1 MAVYVMSDLHG
12 NYDGF
17 MSILKQIKFSEE
29 DELYVDGDIVDRG
42 RDGIKILQYMMMQP
56 NIYPII
62 GNHEYALMQVLD
74 FVTQEITED
83 SISKIDEKTLQNIIE
98 YQNIGGQ
105 VTLDEFHK
113 LSKEEQQ
120 DIMDYLE
127 EFTAYEEITV
137 SGKSFVIIHAGFIN
151 FNLNRRLDDY
161 QLYEL
166 IFKAPDYEKVY
177 FKDKYLVTGH
187 LPTRAI
193 EGAKPDEIYIANNH
207 IAIDCASGYGGKVGC
222 IRLDD
227 FNCFYSKQECDEADM
242 E

>member
-151 FNLNRRLDDY
+151 FNPDRRIDDY

>member
-12 NYDGF
+12 NYEGF
-17 MSILKQIKFSEE
+17 MSILEQIKFSEE

-42 RDGIKILQYMMMQP
+42 KGGIKILQYMMMQP

-120 DIMDYLE
+120 DIMEYLK
-127 EFTAYEEITV
+127 EFAAYEEISV
-137 SGKSFVIIHAGFIN
+137 KGNKFVIIHAGLIN
-151 FNLNRRLDDY
+151 FRPERKLDDY

-166 IFKAPDYEKVY
+166 IFKAPDYEKIY
-177 FKDKYLVTGH
+177 FMDKYLVTGH

-193 EGAKPDEIYIANNH
+193 EGAKPDEIYMANNH

-227 FNCFYSKQECDEADM
+227 FQCFYAESEL
-242 E
+242 

>member
-17 MSILKQIKFSEE
+17 MSILKQINFSEA

>member
-12 NYDGF
+12 NYEGF
-17 MSILKQIKFSEE
+17 MSILEQIHFSEA

-74 FVTQEITED
+74 FVTQEITEET
-83 SISKIDEKTLQNIIE
+83 IGKIDEKTLQNIIE

-120 DIMDYLE
+120 DIMEYLE

>member
-12 NYDGF
+12 NYEGF
-17 MSILKQIKFSEE
+17 MSILEQIKFSEE

-42 RDGIKILQYMMMQP
+42 KGGIKILQYMMMQP

-120 DIMDYLE
+120 DIMEYLK
-127 EFTAYEEITV
+127 EFAAYEEISV
-137 SGKSFVIIHAGFIN
+137 KGNKFVIIHAGLIN
-151 FNLNRRLDDY
+151 FRPERKLDDY

-177 FKDKYLVTGH
+177 FMDKYLVTGH

-193 EGAKPDEIYIANNH
+193 EGAKPDEIYMANNH

-227 FNCFYSKQECDEADM
+227 FQCFYAESEL
-242 E
+242 

>member
-17 MSILKQIKFSEE
+17 MSILEQIKFSVE

-193 EGAKPDEIYIANNH
+193 EGAKPDEIYIGNNH

-227 FNCFYSKQECDEADM
+227 FNCFYSKQECDDADM

>member
-12 NYDGF
+12 NYEGF
-17 MSILKQIKFSEE
+17 MSILEQIHLSDK
-29 DELYVDGDIVDRG
+29 DELYIDGDVVDRG
-42 RDGIKILQYMMMQP
+42 RGGIKILQYMMMQP

-74 FVTQEITED
+74 FVAQEITEEA
-83 SISKIDEKTLQNIIE
+83 ISNIDEASIQNIIE

-113 LSKEEQQ
+113 LTKEEQR
-120 DIMDYLE
+120 DIIEYLE
-127 EFTAYEEITV
+127 EFAAYEEITV
-137 SGKSFVIIHAGFIN
+137 NDKAFIIIHAGFIN
-151 FNLNRRLDDY
+151 FSPERKLDDY

-166 IFKAPDYEKVY
+166 IFEAPDYEKVY

-193 EGAKPDEIYIANNH
+193 DGAKPDEIYMANNH

-227 FNCFYSKQECDEADM
+227 FKCFYSV
-242 E
+242 

>member
-12 NYDGF
+12 NYEGF
-17 MSILKQIKFSEE
+17 MSILEQIKFSEE

-42 RDGIKILQYMMMQP
+42 KGGIKILKYMMMQP

-74 FVTQEITED
+74 FVTQETTEET
-83 SISKIDEKTLQNIIE
+83 ISKIDEKTLQNIIE

-120 DIMDYLE
+120 DIMEYLK
-127 EFTAYEEITV
+127 EFAAYEEISV
-137 SGKSFVIIHAGFIN
+137 KGNKFVIIHAGFIN
-151 FNLNRRLDDY
+151 FRPERKLDDY

-166 IFKAPDYEKVY
+166 IFKAPNYEKVY
-177 FKDKYLVTGH
+177 FMDKYLVTGH

-193 EGAKPDEIYIANNH
+193 EGAKPDEIYMANNH

-227 FNCFYSKQECDEADM
+227 FQCFYAESEL
-242 E
+242 

>member
-12 NYDGF
+12 NYEGF
-17 MSILKQIKFSEE
+17 MSILEQIKFSEE

-42 RDGIKILQYMMMQP
+42 KGGIKILQYMMMQP

-120 DIMDYLE
+120 DIMEYLK
-127 EFTAYEEITV
+127 EFAAYEEISV
-137 SGKSFVIIHAGFIN
+137 KGNKFVIIHAGLIHF
-151 FNLNRRLDDY
+151 RPERKLDDY

-177 FKDKYLVTGH
+177 FMDKYLVTGH

-227 FNCFYSKQECDEADM
+227 FQCFYAESEL
-242 E
+242 

>member
-12 NYDGF
+12 NYEGF
-17 MSILKQIKFSEE
+17 MSILEQIKFSEE

-42 RDGIKILQYMMMQP
+42 KGGIKILQYMMMQP

-74 FVTQEITED
+74 FVTQEITEET
-83 SISKIDEKTLQNIIE
+83 ISKIDEKTLQNIIE

-120 DIMDYLE
+120 DIMEYLK
-127 EFTAYEEITV
+127 EFAAYEEISV
-137 SGKSFVIIHAGFIN
+137 KGNKFVIIHAGFIN
-151 FNLNRRLDDY
+151 FRPERKLDDY

-177 FKDKYLVTGH
+177 FMDKYLVTGH

-227 FNCFYSKQECDEADM
+227 FQCFYAESEL
-242 E
+242 

>member
-12 NYDGF
+12 NYEGF
-17 MSILKQIKFSEE
+17 MSILEQIKFSEE

-42 RDGIKILQYMMMQP
+42 KGGIKILQYMMMQP

-74 FVTQEITED
+74 FVTQEITEET
-83 SISKIDEKTLQNIIE
+83 ISKIDEKTLQNIIE

-120 DIMDYLE
+120 DIMEYLK
-127 EFTAYEEITV
+127 EFAAYEEISV
-137 SGKSFVIIHAGFIN
+137 KGNKFVIIHAGLIHF
-151 FNLNRRLDDY
+151 RPERKLDDY

-166 IFKAPDYEKVY
+166 IFKAPDYEKIY
-177 FKDKYLVTGH
+177 FMDKYLVTGH

-193 EGAKPDEIYIANNH
+193 EGAKPDEIYMANNH
-207 IAIDCASGYGGKVGC
+207 IAMDCASGYGGKVGC

-227 FNCFYSKQECDEADM
+227 FQCFYAESEL
-242 E
+242 

>member
-1 MAVYVMSDLHG
+1 
-12 NYDGF
+12 
-17 MSILKQIKFSEE
+17 
-29 DELYVDGDIVDRG
+29 
-42 RDGIKILQYMMMQP
+42 MMMQP

-83 SISKIDEKTLQNIIE
+83 AISKIDEKTLKNIIE

-105 VTLDEFHK
+105 ITLDEFYK
-113 LSKEEQQ
+113 LSKEEQR
-120 DIMDYLE
+120 DIMEYLE
-127 EFTAYEEITV
+127 EFTAYEEISV
-137 SGKSFVIIHAGFIN
+137 NGKAFIIIHAGFIN
-151 FNLNRRLDDY
+151 FKLERKMEDY

-166 IFKAPDYEKVY
+166 IFKAPNYERVY
-177 FKDKYLVTGH
+177 FEDKYLVTGH

-193 EGAKPDEIYIANNH
+193 YGAKPDEIYIANNH

-227 FNCFYSKQECDEADM
+227 FKCFYSM
-242 E
+242 

>member
-1 MAVYVMSDLHG
+1 MAVYVISDLHG

-17 MSILKQIKFSEE
+17 MSILKQINFSEK
-29 DELYVDGDIVDRG
+29 DELYIDGDVVDRG

-83 SISKIDEKTLQNIIE
+83 SLSKIDEKTLQNIIE

-120 DIMDYLE
+120 DIMEYLE

>member
-17 MSILKQIKFSEE
+17 MSILKQINFSEK
-29 DELYVDGDIVDRG
+29 DELYIDGDVVDRG

-120 DIMDYLE
+120 DIMEYLE

>member
-12 NYDGF
+12 NYEGF
-17 MSILKQIKFSEE
+17 MSVLEQIHFSET
-29 DELYVDGDIVDRG
+29 DELYVDGDVVDRG
-42 RDGIKILQYMMMQP
+42 RGGIKILQYMMMQP

-74 FVTQEITED
+74 FVTQEITEETIRNVD
-83 SISKIDEKTLQNIIE
+83 AAMLQNVIE

-113 LSKEEQQ
+113 LSKEEKQ
-120 DIMDYLE
+120 DIMDYLR

-137 SGKSFVIIHAGFIN
+137 NGQCFIIVHAGFSN
-151 FNLNRRLDDY
+151 FSPKKKPEDY

-166 IFKAPDYEKVY
+166 VFEAPIYEQVY
-177 FKDKYLVTGH
+177 YEDKYLVTGH

-193 EGAKPDEIYIANNH
+193 GGAVPDEIYIANNH
-207 IAIDCASGYGGKVGC
+207 IAIDCASGYGGRVGC

-227 FNCFYSKQECDEADM
+227 FKCFYSVKDRDGK
-242 E
+242 

>member
-12 NYDGF
+12 NYEGF
-17 MSILKQIKFSEE
+17 MSILEQIKFSEE

-42 RDGIKILQYMMMQP
+42 KGGIKILQYMMMQP

-120 DIMDYLE
+120 DIMEYLK
-127 EFTAYEEITV
+127 EFAAYEEISV
-137 SGKSFVIIHAGFIN
+137 KGNKFVIIHAGFIN
-151 FNLNRRLDDY
+151 FRPERKLVDY

-166 IFKAPDYEKVY
+166 IFKAPNYEKVY
-177 FKDKYLVTGH
+177 FMDKYLVTGH

-227 FNCFYSKQECDEADM
+227 FQCFYAESEL
-242 E
+242 

>member
-12 NYDGF
+12 NYEGF
-17 MSILKQIKFSEE
+17 MSILEQIKFSEE
-29 DELYVDGDIVDRG
+29 DEMYVDGDIVDRG

-113 LSKEEQQ
+113 LSKEEQK
-120 DIMDYLE
+120 DIMEYLE
-127 EFTAYEEITV
+127 EFSAYEEISV
-137 SGKSFVIIHAGFIN
+137 NGKEFIIIHAGFIN
-151 FNLNRRLDDY
+151 FKPERKLNDY

-177 FKDKYLVTGH
+177 YKDKYLVTGH

>member
-17 MSILKQIKFSEE
+17 MSILKQINFSEK
-29 DELYVDGDIVDRG
+29 DELYIDGDVVDRG

-105 VTLDEFHK
+105 VTLD
-113 LSKEEQQ
+113 
-120 DIMDYLE
+120 
-127 EFTAYEEITV
+127 
-137 SGKSFVIIHAGFIN
+137 
-151 FNLNRRLDDY
+151 
-161 QLYEL
+161 
-166 IFKAPDYEKVY
+166 
-177 FKDKYLVTGH
+177 
-187 LPTRAI
+187 
-193 EGAKPDEIYIANNH
+193 
-207 IAIDCASGYGGKVGC
+207 
-222 IRLDD
+222 D
-227 FNCFYSKQECDEADM
+227 FQCFYAESEL
-242 E
+242 

>member
-12 NYDGF
+12 NYEGF
-17 MSILKQIKFSEE
+17 MSILEQIKFSEE

-42 RDGIKILQYMMMQP
+42 KGGIKILQYMMMQP

-74 FVTQEITED
+74 FVTQEITEET
-83 SISKIDEKTLQNIIE
+83 ISKIDENTLQNIIE

-120 DIMDYLE
+120 DIMEYLK
-127 EFTAYEEITV
+127 EFAAYEEISV
-137 SGKSFVIIHAGFIN
+137 KGNKFMIIHAGLIHFSPE
-151 FNLNRRLDDY
+151 RKLDDY

-166 IFKAPDYEKVY
+166 IFEAPDYEKVY
-177 FKDKYLVTGH
+177 FMDKYLVTGH

-193 EGAKPDEIYIANNH
+193 EGAKPDEIYMANNH

-227 FNCFYSKQECDEADM
+227 FQCFYAESEL
-242 E
+242 

>member
-12 NYDGF
+12 NYEGF
-17 MSILKQIKFSEE
+17 MSILEQIKFSEE

-42 RDGIKILQYMMMQP
+42 KGGIKILQYMMMQP

-74 FVTQEITED
+74 FVTQEITEET
-83 SISKIDEKTLQNIIE
+83 ISKIDEKTLQNIIE

-120 DIMDYLE
+120 DIMEYLK
-127 EFTAYEEITV
+127 EFAAYEEISV
-137 SGKSFVIIHAGFIN
+137 KGNKFVIIHAGLIN
-151 FNLNRRLDDY
+151 FRPERKLDDY

-166 IFKAPDYEKVY
+166 IFKAPNYEKVY
-177 FKDKYLVTGH
+177 FMDKYLVTGH

-193 EGAKPDEIYIANNH
+193 EGAKPDEIYMANNH
-207 IAIDCASGYGGKVGC
+207 IAMDCASGYGGKVGC

-227 FNCFYSKQECDEADM
+227 FQCFYAESEL
-242 E
+242 

>member
-17 MSILKQIKFSEE
+17 MSILEQIHFSDE
-29 DELYVDGDIVDRG
+29 DELYIDGDVVDRG
-42 RDGIKILQYMMMQP
+42 RDGIKILKHMMMCP

-62 GNHEYALMQVLD
+62 GNHEYALIQVLN
-74 FVTQEITED
+74 FVAQEITED
-83 SISKIDEKTLQNIIE
+83 TIAKMDERTIQNILE

-113 LSKEEQQ
+113 LPKEEQQ
-120 DIMDYLE
+120 DIVDYLE

-137 SGKSFVIIHAGFIN
+137 NGKSFIIIHAGFIN
-151 FNLNRRLDDY
+151 FSPEKKLEDY
-161 QLYEL
+161 ELYEL

-177 FKDKYLVTGH
+177 FENKYLVTGH

-193 EGAKPDEIYIANNH
+193 YGAKPDEIYIANNH
-207 IAIDCASGYGGKVGC
+207 IAIDCASGYGGRVGC

-227 FNCFYSKQECDEADM
+227 FKTFYSQTDKEEY
-242 E
+242 

>member
-1 MAVYVMSDLHG
+1 MSVYVMSDLHG
-12 NYDGF
+12 NYEGF
-17 MSILKQIKFSEE
+17 ISILEQIQFSEA
-29 DELYVDGDIVDRG
+29 DELFVNGDIVDRG

-62 GNHEYALMQVLD
+62 GNHEYVLLQVLD
-74 FVTQEITED
+74 FVNQEITED
-83 SISKIDEKTLQNIIE
+83 AISKIDEKTIQNIIE

-113 LSKEEQQ
+113 LSKEERR
-120 DIMDYLE
+120 DIVDYLE
-127 EFTAYEEITV
+127 EFAAYEEITV
-137 SGKSFVIIHAGFIN
+137 NGKNFVIIHAGFMN
-151 FNLNRRLDDY
+151 FEPERKLEDY

-166 IFKAPDYEKVY
+166 IFKAPDYERVY
-177 FKDKYLVTGH
+177 YSDKYLVTGH

-193 EGAKPDEIYIANNH
+193 NGAVPDEIYITNNH

-227 FNCFYSKQECDEADM
+227 FECFYSNEGGNKYE
-242 E
+242 

>member
-1 MAVYVMSDLHG
+1 M
-12 NYDGF
+12 
-17 MSILKQIKFSEE
+17 E
-29 DELYVDGDIVDRG
+29 
-42 RDGIKILQYMMMQP
+42 
-56 NIYPII
+56 
-62 GNHEYALMQVLD
+62 
-74 FVTQEITED
+74 
-83 SISKIDEKTLQNIIE
+83 
-98 YQNIGGQ
+98 
-105 VTLDEFHK
+105 
-113 LSKEEQQ
+113 
-120 DIMDYLE
+120 YLE

-193 EGAKPDEIYIANNH
+193 YGAKPDEIYIANNH